1 MEGWNF
7 DRIERRVRYTRLPWD
22 HVEKVHARAAH
33 SPELLDPGTG
43 GGEWLASFPA
53 RPDRPFLGGAERW
66 GPKPFSGTL
75 SGPRTMAS
83 ADRSE
88 PLSGP
93 NPADAVVSAEHLR
106 HSYDRKHFA
115 LDGVSFTVRRGEVFG
130 LLGKNGAGKSTLIKA
145 MTTLIQPTSGTL
157 RVLGMDPA
165 RDGQKIRSRIGVVQQ
180 GESFDFTTVQG
191 NLDVYGVL
199 WGIPKVER
207 IRRREQ
213 LIARFGID
221 DVRKRRAFDLSGGQK
236 RRVQVAREF
245 MHDMEVLF
253 LDEPTVGLDVIMRH
267 TLLDSIRDEVRR
279 GLTVVFTTHNLEEA
293 DYLCDRAAVIDEGRI
308 LVLDSIENLK
318 RLYGGKKTVDLTVSG
333 GDTPRFYQELTH
345 RLGARTQVT
354 VSGGSAVILAEDPK
368 EVLSVVAE
376 LSQTVG
382 VQLEWLNVRKN
393 TLEDVFL
400 RSVTH
405 GGESVA
411 TP

>member
-1 MEGWNF
+1 MGVN
-7 DRIERRVRYTRLPWD
+7 DPLPG
-22 HVEKVHARAAH
+22 RPSGL
-33 SPELLDPGTG
+33 SPTDPVVY
-43 GGEWLASFPA
+43 
-53 RPDRPFLGGAERW
+53 
-66 GPKPFSGTL
+66 
-75 SGPRTMAS
+75 
-83 ADRSE
+83 AD
-88 PLSGP
+88 
-93 NPADAVVSAEHLR
+93 NLR

-130 LLGKNGAGKSTLIKA
+130 LLGRNGAGKSTLIKA
-145 MTTLIQPTSGTL
+145 MATLIQPTSGTL

-199 WGIPKVER
+199 WGLPKAER
-207 IRRREQ
+207 TRRREQ
-213 LIARFGID
+213 LLARFGLS

-267 TLLDSIRDEVRR
+267 ELLDSIRDEVRR

-293 DYLCDRAAVIDEGRI
+293 DYLCDRVAVIDEGKF
-308 LVLDSIENLK
+308 LVLDALENLK
-318 RLYGGKKTVDLTVSG
+318 RLYGGKRTVELTVGG
-333 GDTPRFYQELTH
+333 GDATRFYRELTD
-345 RLGARTQVT
+345 RLGARAQVT
-354 VSGGSAVILAEDPK
+354 VKGDSAAVLADDPK
-368 EVLSVVAE
+368 EVLSLVTE
-376 LSQTVG
+376 LARTAG

-400 RSVTH
+400 HSVGR
-405 GGESVA
+405 GGEPLA
-411 TP
+411 AP